1 MKKRLKQLTLVVV
14 SAVISGCVPIQAP
27 NPNIKTPSIGTPVRF
42 SDYGRPPQ
50 SYRIK
55 IKNYFA
61 NKLKRGLTA
70 DFKISAPKRA
80 FKRKGLAYGGEIDW
94 KGWMVDV
101 SVATHS
107 RTGRLQK
114 PKPYMVLFND
124 SEIVEDILGSDHK
137 LLTRVGD

>member
-1 MKKRLKQLTLVVV
+1 MKIRLKELTFVAFVVV
-14 SAVISGCVPIQAP
+14 MSGCVPLKVP

-50 SYRIK
+50 AYRIK
-55 IKNYFA
+55 VKNYFA

-70 DFKISAPKRA
+70 EFKISSPKRA

-94 KGWMVDV
+94 RGWMVDV

-114 PKPYMVLFND
+114 PKPYMILFSD
-124 SEIVEDILGSDHK
+124 SEIVEDILGSEHK
-137 LLTRVGD
+137 LLTRVGE